1 MSTSSY
7 SEANQSGSRISFAH
21 SPSITE
27 TVERTRAYVRE
38 VALPIEQDYRGS
50 AHDLPEDVRREL
62 QHRAKDA
69 GVFAPHISVEYGGLG
84 LDMRDRAPVFEAAG
98 YSLFG
103 PLGLNCAAPDEG
115 NAHLLGHVAT
125 AEQKD
130 RYLRPLALGDIRSCF
145 AMTEPAPGAG
155 SDPTALLTRAER
167 IGGGWRI
174 NGRKWFITGAN
185 GADFA
190 IIMARTSG
198 EPGSRGGATMF
209 LADTDAPGFH
219 RVRDIATLD
228 ESLIGGHSELI
239 FDNLEVGEDAVL
251 GEVDEGI
258 EYAQVRLGPA
268 RMTHCMRWL
277 GTARRAADIAAAR
290 AATRKAFGSR
300 LGDLG
305 MIQQLIA
312 DNEIDIET
320 SRAIVLKACFELDT
334 GGDTAQITSIAKTF
348 VAEAV
353 NRVGDRSFQVC
364 GSLAVSGDD
373 APLSRLYREVRPF
386 RIYDGPSETHRWA
399 IARRVLR
406 SREKA
411 E

>member
-1 MSTSSY
+1 MT
-7 SEANQSGSRISFAH
+7 ISFDH
-21 SPSITE
+21 SAE
-27 TVERTRAYVRE
+27 VAGAVARTTDYVRDIVRPVE
-38 VALPIEQDYRGS
+38 VTYRGN
-50 AHDLPEDVRREL
+50 AHELPEKERREL
-62 QHRAKDA
+62 QELAREY
-69 GVFAPHISVEYGGLG
+69 GIFAPHVPVEFGGLG
-84 LDMRDRAPVFEAAG
+84 LDMRDRAPIFEASG

-103 PLGLNCAAPDEG
+103 PLGMNCAAPDEG
-115 NAHLLGHVAT
+115 NMHLL
-125 AEQKD
+125 EQVGSA
-130 RYLRPLALGDIRSCF
+130 RQRERFLRPLAAGEIRSCF

-155 SDPTALLTRAER
+155 SDPTALATRAER
-167 IGGGWRI
+167 TSAGWII
-174 NGRKWFITGAN
+174 NGHKWFITGAH
-185 GADFA
+185 GASFA

-209 LADTDAPGFH
+209 LVDTATPGFV
-219 RVRDIATLD
+219 RKRDIDTID
-228 ESLIGGHSELI
+228 ESMYGGHSELV

-251 GEVDEGI
+251 GEVDKGF

-277 GTARRAADIAAAR
+277 GTARRAADLAAER
-290 AATRKAFGSR
+290 AAIRKAFGGR

-305 MIQQLIA
+305 MVQQLIA

-320 SRAIVLKACFELDT
+320 SRAITLKACWELDT
-334 GGDTAQITSIAKTF
+334 GTPSAQITSIAKTY

-353 NRVGDRSFQVC
+353 NRVVDRSFQIC
-364 GSLAVSGDD
+364 GALGVSGD

-406 SREKA
+406 TIEKA
-411 E
+411 QW